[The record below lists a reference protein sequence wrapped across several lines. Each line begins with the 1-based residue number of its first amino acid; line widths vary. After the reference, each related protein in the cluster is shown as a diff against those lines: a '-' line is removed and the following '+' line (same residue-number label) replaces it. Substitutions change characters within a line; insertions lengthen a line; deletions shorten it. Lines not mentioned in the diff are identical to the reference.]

1 MRVGKIVKIIYLR
14 SVVVLSVVVLL
25 SLKDVFEVMGMKGLL
40 VLLIFE
46 EGGGKGEKGKGE
58 R

>member
-25 SLKDVFEVMGMKGLL
+25 SLKDVFEVMGMKGSL